1 MKKTSTFLGVA
12 LALLCASVA
21 AASALNYPAALGKDG
36 QLGLDKKTP
45 VQLSWGAFDVRSDM
59 DGAIVNAVVPGINGA
74 VITNF
79 RDIQYLSRATLA
91 NIKSVPER
99 MGGG

>member
-1 MKKTSTFLGVA
+1 MKKTSTLVMLT
-12 LALLCASVA
+12 LALLCASVT
-21 AASALNYPAALGKDG
+21 AASALDYSAALGPNG
-36 QLGLDKKTP
+36 QLGLDKLDSK
-45 VQLSWGAFDVRSDM
+45 QLSWGPFGVRSDM
-59 DGAIVNAVVPGINGA
+59 DGAIVNAVIPGANGA